1 MLRTVPTS
9 ASVDFASFAGKSRL
23 VLDPESV
30 VHRHH
35 GGGCDNKQRHRLA
48 RAILNAE
55 GKIDEVAGGSKLI
68 RHRLRVNGG
77 LEKR

>member
-1 MLRTVPTS
+1 MRVHAIFVHPDLRSGP
-9 ASVDFASFAGKSRL
+9 
-23 VLDPESV
+23 P
-30 VHRHH
+30 
-35 GGGCDNKQRHRLA
+35 HRLA

-68 RHRLRVNGG
+68 RHRLRVSGG